1 MKITVN
7 IEEVAQG
14 AAYLKQKSSQYQQM
28 IEQIYACMHQ
38 MQAVW
43 HGSDHQAFINQ
54 LDQFRPHLQKLTNVI
69 DEYAQYLSQSARLYQ
84 QVQEDRVAKAR
95 TLA

>member
-1 MKITVN
+1 MKISVN

-14 AAYLKQKSSQYQQM
+14 AAYLKQKSCQYQQM
-28 IEQIYACMHQ
+28 IEQIYARMHQ

-84 QVQEDRVAKAR
+84 QLQEHRVAKAR